1 MEDELSATCEKLDEL
16 LDEFLVEWSK
26 YRILMTSFSTSMKD
40 GFLSVS
46 KARYSMGV
54 NAVSELQVPDDE
66 FQPLV
71 EVRPIQDDYEEKAHS
86 GLYFEFLRLLPS
98 KQSKSQRLKD
108 VPTEDGNVVRRR
120 LVSGKDSAL
129 VDKEIS
135 EKKEADSKKAL
146 VADKVQVSSDVRPD
160 PLHWFGVLVPTSLK
174 QGQSCF
180 QNAIRN
186 SVELANLKMKLDKII
201 DEYMLLKENKYKQL
215 KAVDTISSNS
225 GTR

>member
-1 MEDELSATCEKLDEL
+1 MEDELIATCEKLDEL
-16 LDEFLVEWSK
+16 LNEFLVQWSK

-71 EVRPIQDDYEEKAHS
+71 EVRAIQDDNEETADS
-86 GLYFEFLRLLPS
+86 GLYLEFLCRIPS
-98 KQSKSQRLKD
+98 KQNKSQHLQGE
-108 VPTEDGNVVRRR
+108 PAADGNGVRRR
-120 LVSGKDSAL
+120 LVSGKDSAP
-129 VDKEIS
+129 VDKEVS
-135 EKKEADSKKAL
+135 EKNEADGKKAL
-146 VADKVQVSSDVRPD
+146 VADKVQISSDVRPD
-160 PLHWFGVLVPTSLK
+160 PLHWFGFLVPTSLK

-186 SVELANLKMKLDKII
+186 SVELANLKMKLNKTI
-201 DEYMLLKENKYKQL
+201 DEYMLLKDKKCKLL
-215 KAVDTISSNS
+215 KAVDTISGNS
-225 GTR
+225 DTG